1 MTDENNKVSPS
12 GRDEG
17 GLRRLEGAEQNSIPT
32 TKVERS
38 AKFVKTGFK
47 IGGNYIKHYSKKL
60 FNPDMDKSGL
70 NEDNAADI
78 YQSLSELK
86 GSALKVAQML
96 SMDKNLLPKAYVDK
110 FTQSQYNAPP
120 LSGPLIVQ
128 TFRKY
133 FGKNPDQIFDKF
145 NIRSNNAASIGQVHQ
160 AELNGKKL
168 AVKIQYPGVGESISS
183 DLKLIKPFAFRML
196 GMSEKELN
204 VYMSEVEE
212 RLLEETDYEL
222 EVRRSIEF
230 STACANLDNV
240 VFPIYYPELSS
251 KRIITMDWLEG
262 KHLKEF
268 LATNPSQELRNQIGQ
283 ALWDFYNFQQHEL
296 RAVHADPH
304 PGNFL
309 ITPEGKLGCI
319 DFGCIKEMPEDF
331 YYPFFSLTSTN
342 LLDNKEETIKAFRL
356 LDMIRRDDTPAQVEF
371 FYGQFKEMI
380 SLFAMPYI
388 DDHFDFSQSEF
399 FDQLFAFGE
408 RLSKMPEFKQARGVK
423 HFIYVNRTNFGLY
436 NILHELKAKVKTD
449 TFKPHVVLEY

>member
-1 MTDENNKVSPS
+1 MSETQK
-12 GRDEG
+12 
-17 GLRRLEGAEQNSIPT
+17 EQNSIPT
-32 TKVERS
+32 SKVQRS
-38 AKFVKTGFK
+38 ARFITTGVK

-60 FNPDMDKSGL
+60 FNPAMDRSGL

-78 YQSLSELK
+78 YESLSELK

-96 SMDKNLLPKAYVDK
+96 SMDKNLLPQAYVDK

-133 FGKNPDQIFDKF
+133 FGKTPDKIYDKF
-145 NIRSNNAASIGQVHQ
+145 NPKSTNAASIGQVHE
-160 AELNGKKL
+160 ATLNGKKL
-168 AVKIQYPGVGESISS
+168 AVKIQYPGVADSISS
-183 DLKLIKPFAFRML
+183 DLKLVKPFAFRIL
-196 GMSEKELN
+196 GISGKELDI
-204 VYMSEVEE
+204 YMNEVEE

-222 EVRRSIEF
+222 EVRRSVEF
-230 STACANLDNV
+230 STACSVLDNV
-240 VFPIYYPELSS
+240 IFPTYYPALSS

-268 LATNPSQELRNQIGQ
+268 LQTNPSQQLRNQIGQ
-283 ALWDFYNFQQHEL
+283 ALWDFYNYQQHEL

-309 ITPEGKLGCI
+309 ITPEGKLGII

-331 YYPFFSLTSTN
+331 YSPFFSLTASN

-356 LDMIRRDDTPAQVEF
+356 LDMIRKDDTPAQVEF
-371 FYGQFKEMI
+371 YHGMYKQMI
-380 SLFAMPYI
+380 SLFAKPYI
-388 DDHFDFSQSEF
+388 TDHFDFGETAF
-399 FDQLFAFGE
+399 FDNLYSFGE
-408 RLSKMPEFKQARGVK
+408 QVSKMPEFKQPRGVK

-436 NILHELKAKVKTD
+436 NILHELNAKVKTD
-449 TFKPHVVLEY
+449 TYKPHVVLEY

>member
-1 MTDENNKVSPS
+1 MSDNTSK
-12 GRDEG
+12 
-17 GLRRLEGAEQNSIPT
+17 EQNSIPT

-60 FNPDMDKSGL
+60 FNPELDRAEL

-96 SMDKNLLPKAYVDK
+96 SMDKNLLPQAYVDK

-128 TFRKY
+128 TFKKY
-133 FGKNPDQIFDKF
+133 FGKNPDQIYDKF
-145 NIRSNNAASIGQVHQ
+145 NIRSTNAASIGQVHQ

-168 AVKIQYPGVGESISS
+168 AVKIQYPGVGDSISS

-196 GMSEKELN
+196 GMSEKELD
-204 VYMSEVEE
+204 VYMREVEE

-230 STACANLDNV
+230 SEACANINHV
-240 VFPIYYPELSS
+240 VFPKYYPELSS

-268 LATNPSQELRNQIGQ
+268 LATHPSQELRDQIGQ

-304 PGNFL
+304 PGNFM
-309 ITPEGKLGCI
+309 ITAEGNLGAI
-319 DFGCIKEMPEDF
+319 DFGCIKVMPDDF
-331 YYPFFSLTSTN
+331 YYPFFSLTSTD
-342 LLDNKEETIKAFRL
+342 LFDDKAETIEAFRKL
-356 LDMIRRDDTPAQVEF
+356 EMILPADTPAQIEF
-371 FYGQFKEMI
+371 YYTMFKQMI
-380 SLFAMPYI
+380 SLFAKPYI
-388 DDHFDFSQSEF
+388 TSTFNFGEKAF
-399 FDQLFAFGE
+399 FDELFGFGE
-408 RLSKMPEFKQARGVK
+408 KISKMPEFKQARGVK

-436 NILHELKAKVKTD
+436 NILHELKANVKTD
-449 TFKPHVVLEY
+449 TYKPHVDLVG